1 MFLRNVMF
9 KSGILRFTTKRV
21 TRRYMARDVSS
32 LLIAAEQAPDFLQ
45 RKAIK
50 YLGEIGNL
58 RAYQRLVEMLKR
70 GSAHPEILYVAI
82 LTIVHDKQLWLS
94 EAEKR
99 FLYSREYLLD
109 ELVVPDEKLPPPKPR
124 RIEPIKFEKPGL
136 RLMRDLQRS
145 RRG

>member
-9 KSGILRFTTKRV
+9 KSGILRFTTERV
-21 TRRYMARDVSS
+21 TRRYMARDISS

-58 RAYQRLVEMLKR
+58 RVYQRLVEMLKR

-124 RIEPIKFEKPGL
+124 RIKPMKFGKPGL

-145 RRG
+145 RKG

>member
-1 MFLRNVMF
+1 ML
-9 KSGILRFTTKRV
+9 KAGILKFSSKQV
-21 TRRYMARDVSS
+21 TRRYMARDITG

-58 RAYQRLVEMLKR
+58 RAYHKLVEMLKR
-70 GSAHPEILYVAI
+70 GSEHPEVLYVAI
-82 LTIVHDKQLWLS
+82 LTIIHDKQLWLS

-109 ELVVPDEKLPPPKPR
+109 ELVVPDEKRPGPRPR

-136 RLMRDLQRS
+136 RLMRELQRS